1 MAGWEY
7 RSNDTVGKPLGPIRK
22 IDWANVRRFSPNP
35 TLGDFLPA
43 QCMEGWSWVG
53 RNSSFFV
60 SNMWL
65 LHNRTL
71 NTLITPTWQ
80 ECARR
85 CKNCINEDQ
94 PLQPCVMWSWI
105 DGAYRDNL
113 PPYSC
118 LLAQGGA
125 PEALQRAPGFV
136 SGCQHSS
143 GCNNRITVHPHCTED
158 GGCVSPPTPPPPPP
172 VSSAL
177 LAKCAGTPQR
187 GNRNHVHP
195 QRARDPAHGDQRPTA
210 PKQSTMGIGPPWEY
224 DKAAPDYERRVRQG
238 CAGLRAPWPI
248 LPLRCKPPRQDHAR
262 SRTGQAK

>member
-22 IDWANVRRFSPNP
+22 IDWANVRRFSPNS

-143 GCNNRITVHPHCTED
+143 GCNNRITVHPLSTHASPATASLVGTARQVRRNSSTRQSEPCTPSK
-158 GGCVSPPTPPPPPP
+158 GTRSCSWRPTTHG
-172 VSSAL
+172 SQAE
-177 LAKCAGTPQR
+177 
-187 GNRNHVHP
+187 H
-195 QRARDPAHGDQRPTA
+195 HGDRPA
-210 PKQSTMGIGPPWEY
+210 VG
-224 DKAAPDYERRVRQG
+224 VRQG
-238 CAGLRAPWPI
+238 CAGLRAPCTTR
-248 LPLRCKPPRQDHAR
+248 LR
-262 SRTGQAK
+262 RTTSAVAHSAAAM